1 MSRYSLGNQLRKR
14 KELLYNLG
22 AISSYSSMLIFL
34 WHGIEMLISGEHP
47 KHTLVLYAASSFFS
61 ILVMAPYKWDKK
73 WMRIK
78 TSVGIVVFGASL
90 IIYLICVLM
99 NWLWR
104 QFVSLTLFKTCIVFL
119 ISLLLVGFIFWL
131 WTVRKRLV
139 GPNALC
145 QLGRQPKRSSASMA
159 LVGLNMI
166 CICLLRECGIW
177 CIAWPEV
184 WQPLRVWIIRFKDF
198 GLNSSP
204 FQSTILPVNYTS
216 DKPR

>member
-78 TSVGIVVFGASL
+78 TSVGIVVFGTSL

-99 NWLWR
+99 NWFW
-104 QFVSLTLFKTCIVFL
+104 I
-119 ISLLLVGFIFWL
+119 GFIRLILFRTCTYFFQLVCCWLVLFFWQHSIFTGFEL
-131 WTVRKRLV
+131 F
-139 GPNALC
+139 G
-145 QLGRQPKRSSASMA
+145 
-159 LVGLNMI
+159 I
-166 CICLLRECGIW
+166 GIW
-177 CIAWPEV
+177 PKYPPQMGEAAEAEFCVYCVSWAQYDTHLLAKGAVEDGVFFIS
-184 WQPLRVWIIRFKDF
+184 R
-198 GLNSSP
+198 
-204 FQSTILPVNYTS
+204 ILI
-216 DKPR
+216 